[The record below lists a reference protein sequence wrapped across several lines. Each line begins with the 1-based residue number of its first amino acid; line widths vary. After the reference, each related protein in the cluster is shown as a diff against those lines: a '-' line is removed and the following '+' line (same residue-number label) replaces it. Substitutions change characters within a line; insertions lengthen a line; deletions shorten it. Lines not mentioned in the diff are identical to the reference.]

1 MGFYMGLHMLIC
13 IEATPECI
21 DLTGG
26 FQSVSGFNFNQ
37 KKQILSK
44 RNRGTTKC
52 KHQNW
57 I

>member
-52 KHQNW
+52 KHQN
-57 I
+57 